1 MNNTQQKR
9 SLGLLL
15 AFLGT
20 FLFALK
26 SIFIKL
32 AYFEG
37 LNSDVVLMLRMAIAL
52 PIYLGILSYIFCK
65 KDKSKALTQTTFFS
79 IIGLGFIGYF
89 LASLLDLK
97 GLETISAGLER
108 LTLFTYPIFTAIL
121 GAIFFST
128 PLTKRIVIVLITTYL
143 GLWTMFNQES
153 LLNDSNDIGT
163 GVILVLFSALSYAF
177 YVLSSKK
184 IISSI
189 GSVLFTAIAMSAS
202 SAFVLF
208 FYFLLFDFSQASISH
223 NAWLWVFLLAI
234 VSTVIPSF
242 LISEAIHRISPLQT
256 SIVGMLG
263 PIVTIIL
270 AVFILSEPFG
280 VYQILGISLV
290 MLGVGLLTFRRQI
303 KK

>member
-1 MNNTQQKR
+1 MDSTQQNLY
-9 SLGLLL
+9 LGILL
-15 AFLGT
+15 AFLAT

-37 LNSDVVLMLRMAIAL
+37 LNSDVVLMLRMAISL
-52 PIYLGILSYIFCK
+52 PIYFAILSYIFWK
-65 KDKSKALTQTTFFS
+65 RSKSIILTQKTIFS
-79 IIGLGFIGYF
+79 ITGLGFIGYF

-97 GLETISAGLER
+97 GLEYISASLER
-108 LTLFTYPIFTAIL
+108 LTLFSYPIFIAIL

-128 PLTKRIVIVLITTYL
+128 PLTKRIIVVLVTTYL
-143 GLWTMFNQES
+143 GLWLMFNQES
-153 LLNDSNDIGT
+153 LLSNSNNIGT
-163 GVILVLFSALSYAF
+163 GVTLVLFSALSYAF
-177 YVLSSKK
+177 YVLFSKK

-202 SAFVLF
+202 SIFVLF
-208 FYFLLFDFSQASISH
+208 FYFLLFDFSQLSISY

-234 VSTVIPSF
+234 LSTVIPSF

-263 PIVTIIL
+263 PVVTIIL
-270 AVFILSEPFG
+270 AIFILNEPFG
-280 VYQILGISLV
+280 IYQFLGVSLV
-290 MLGVGLLTFRRQI
+290 MLGVGLLTFRR
-303 KK
+303 

>member
-1 MNNTQQKR
+1 MNNTQQKF

-37 LNSDVVLMLRMAIAL
+37 LNSNVVLMLRMAIAL
-52 PIYLGILSYIFCK
+52 PIYLGILSYIFWK
-65 KDKSKALTQTTFFS
+65 KDQSKVLAQTTLFS
-79 IIGLGFIGYF
+79 IVGLGFIGYF

-108 LTLFTYPIFTAIL
+108 LTLFTYPIFIAIL

-128 PLTKRIVIVLITTYL
+128 LLTKRIIVVLITTYL
-143 GLWTMFNQES
+143 GLWIMFSQER
-153 LLNDSNDIGT
+153 LLSDSNDIGS

-177 YVLSSKK
+177 YVLFSKK
-184 IISSI
+184 IISRI

-202 SAFVLF
+202 SMFVLF
-208 FYFLLFDFSQASISH
+208 FYFLLFDFSQVSISH
-223 NAWLWVFLLAI
+223 NAWLWVFLLAT

-280 VYQILGISLV
+280 IHKILGVSLV
-290 MLGVGLLTFRRQI
+290 VLGVGFLTFRR
-303 KK
+303 

>member
-1 MNNTQQKR
+1 
-9 SLGLLL
+9 L

-208 FYFLLFDFSQASISH
+208 FYFLLFDFSQVSISH
-223 NAWLWVFLLAI
+223 NAWLWMFLLAI

>member
-208 FYFLLFDFSQASISH
+208 FYFLLFDFSQVSISH
-223 NAWLWVFLLAI
+223 NAWLWMFLLAI

-242 LISEAIHRISPLQT
+242 LISEAIHRISPLH
-256 SIVGMLG
+256 
-263 PIVTIIL
+263 
-270 AVFILSEPFG
+270 FG
-280 VYQILGISLV
+280 H
-290 MLGVGLLTFRRQI
+290 RRGKI
-303 KK
+303 

>member
-153 LLNDSNDIGT
+153 LLNDSNDIGM

-208 FYFLLFDFSQASISH
+208 FYFLLFDFSQVSISH

-263 PIVTIIL
+263 PVVTIIL

-280 VYQILGISLV
+280 MYQILGVSLV

>member
-1 MNNTQQKR
+1 MNNTQQKF

-37 LNSDVVLMLRMAIAL
+37 LNSNVVLMLRMAIAL
-52 PIYLGILSYIFCK
+52 PIYLGILSYIFWK
-65 KDKSKALTQTTFFS
+65 KDQSKVLTQTTLFS
-79 IIGLGFIGYF
+79 IVGLGFIGYF

-108 LTLFTYPIFTAIL
+108 LTLFTYPIFIAIL

-128 PLTKRIVIVLITTYL
+128 LLTKRIIVVLITTYL
-143 GLWTMFNQES
+143 GLWIMFSQER
-153 LLNDSNDIGT
+153 LLSDSNDIGS

-177 YVLSSKK
+177 YVLFSKK
-184 IISSI
+184 IISRI

-202 SAFVLF
+202 SMFVLF
-208 FYFLLFDFSQASISH
+208 FYFLLFDFSQVSISH
-223 NAWLWVFLLAI
+223 NAWLWVFLLAT

-270 AVFILSEPFG
+270 AVFILSDPFG
-280 VYQILGISLV
+280 IHKILGVSLV
-290 MLGVGLLTFRRQI
+290 VLGVGFLTFRR
-303 KK
+303 

>member
-208 FYFLLFDFSQASISH
+208 FYFLLFDFSQVSISH
-223 NAWLWVFLLAI
+223 NAWLWMFLLAI

>member
-1 MNNTQQKR
+1 MNNTQR
-9 SLGLLL
+9 NIFLGLLL

-32 AYFEG
+32 AYLEG
-37 LNSDVVLMLRMAIAL
+37 LDADSVLMLRMAIAL
-52 PIYLGILSYIFCK
+52 PIYLGILGYIFWK
-65 KDKSKALTQTTFFS
+65 KRKFKALTKTTLLS

-121 GAIFFST
+121 GSLFFST
-128 PLTKRIVIVLITTYL
+128 PLTKRIIVVLITTYL
-143 GLWTMFNQES
+143 GLWIMFNQES
-153 LLNDSNDIGT
+153 VTNDNT
-163 GVILVLFSALSYAF
+163 QVGVVLVLLSALSYAF
-177 YVLSSKK
+177 YVLFSKN
-184 IISSI
+184 IISKI

-202 SAFVLF
+202 SLFVLF
-208 FYFLLFDFSQASISH
+208 FYFILFDFSQVIVSH
-223 NAWLWVFLLAI
+223 NAWLWVFLLAT

-256 SIVGMLG
+256 SIMGMLG
-263 PIVTIIL
+263 PVITIML
-270 AVFILSEPFG
+270 AMLVLAEPFG
-280 VYQILGISLV
+280 IYQFLGVSLV
-290 MLGVGLLTFRRQI
+290 VLGVGLLIFKR
-303 KK
+303 

>member
-1 MNNTQQKR
+1 MNSTQQNI

-20 FLFALK
+20 FLFSLK

-52 PIYLGILSYIFCK
+52 PIYLGILSYIFWK
-65 KDKSKALTQTTFFS
+65 KDKFKVLTQTNLFS

-108 LTLFTYPIFTAIL
+108 LALFTYPIFTAIL
-121 GAIFFST
+121 GAIFFFT
-128 PLTKRIVIVLITTYL
+128 PLTKRIIIVLMTTYL
-143 GLWTMFNQES
+143 GLWIMFNQES

-163 GVILVLFSALSYAF
+163 GVTLVLFSALSYAF
-177 YVLSSKK
+177 YVLFSKK
-184 IISSI
+184 IISRI

-202 SAFVLF
+202 SVFVLF
-208 FYFLLFDFSQASISH
+208 FYFLLFGFSQVSISQ

-270 AVFILSEPFG
+270 AVLILSEPFG
-280 VYQILGISLV
+280 IHQILGVSLV
-290 MLGVGLLTFRRQI
+290 MLGVGLLTFRR
-303 KK
+303 

>member
-1 MNNTQQKR
+1 MDSTQQNLY
-9 SLGLLL
+9 LGILL
-15 AFLGT
+15 AFLAT

-37 LNSDVVLMLRMAIAL
+37 LNSDVVLMLRMAISL
-52 PIYLGILSYIFCK
+52 PIYFAILSYIFWK
-65 KDKSKALTQTTFFS
+65 RSKSIILTQKTIFS

-97 GLETISAGLER
+97 GLEYISASLER
-108 LTLFTYPIFTAIL
+108 LTLFSYPIFIAIL

-128 PLTKRIVIVLITTYL
+128 PLTKRIIVVLVTTYL
-143 GLWTMFNQES
+143 GLWLMFNQES
-153 LLNDSNDIGT
+153 LLSNSNNIGT
-163 GVILVLFSALSYAF
+163 GVTLVLFSALSYAF
-177 YVLSSKK
+177 YVLFSKK

-202 SAFVLF
+202 SIFVLF
-208 FYFLLFDFSQASISH
+208 FYFLLFDLSQLSISY

-234 VSTVIPSF
+234 LSTVIPSF

-263 PIVTIIL
+263 PVVTIIL
-270 AVFILSEPFG
+270 AIFILNEPFG
-280 VYQILGISLV
+280 IYQFLGVSLV
-290 MLGVGLLTFRRQI
+290 MLGVGLLTFRR
-303 KK
+303 

>member
-1 MNNTQQKR
+1 MNNTQQKF

-37 LNSDVVLMLRMAIAL
+37 LNSNVVLMLRMAIAL
-52 PIYLGILSYIFCK
+52 PIYLGILSYIFWK
-65 KDKSKALTQTTFFS
+65 KDQSKVLTQTTLFS
-79 IIGLGFIGYF
+79 IVGLGFIGYF

-108 LTLFTYPIFTAIL
+108 LTLFTYPIFIAIL

-128 PLTKRIVIVLITTYL
+128 LLTKRIIVVLITTYL
-143 GLWTMFNQES
+143 GLWIMFSQER
-153 LLNDSNDIGT
+153 LLSDSNDIGS

-177 YVLSSKK
+177 YVLFSKK
-184 IISSI
+184 IISRI

-202 SAFVLF
+202 SMFVLF
-208 FYFLLFDFSQASISH
+208 FYFLLFDFSQVSISH
-223 NAWLWVFLLAI
+223 NAWLWVFLLAT

-280 VYQILGISLV
+280 IHQILGVSLV
-290 MLGVGLLTFRRQI
+290 VLGVGFLTFRR
-303 KK
+303 

>member
-1 MNNTQQKR
+1 MNNTQQKF

-37 LNSDVVLMLRMAIAL
+37 LNSNVVLMLRMAIAL
-52 PIYLGILSYIFCK
+52 PIYLGILSYIFWK
-65 KDKSKALTQTTFFS
+65 KDQSKVLTQTTLFS
-79 IIGLGFIGYF
+79 IVGLGFIGYF

-108 LTLFTYPIFTAIL
+108 LTLFTYPIFIAIL

-128 PLTKRIVIVLITTYL
+128 LLTKRIIVVLITTYL
-143 GLWTMFNQES
+143 GLWIMFSQER
-153 LLNDSNDIGT
+153 LLSDSNDIGS

-177 YVLSSKK
+177 YVLFSKK
-184 IISSI
+184 IISRI

-202 SAFVLF
+202 SMFVLF
-208 FYFLLFDFSQASISH
+208 FYFLLFDFSQVSISH
-223 NAWLWVFLLAI
+223 NAWLWVFLLAT

-280 VYQILGISLV
+280 IHKILGVSLV
-290 MLGVGLLTFRRQI
+290 VLGVGFLTFRR
-303 KK
+303 

>member
-1 MNNTQQKR
+1 MNNTQQKF

-37 LNSDVVLMLRMAIAL
+37 LNSNVVLMLRMAIAL
-52 PIYLGILSYIFCK
+52 PIYLGILSYIFWK
-65 KDKSKALTQTTFFS
+65 KDQSKVLAQTTLFS
-79 IIGLGFIGYF
+79 IVGLGFIGYF

-108 LTLFTYPIFTAIL
+108 LTLFTYPIFIAIL

-128 PLTKRIVIVLITTYL
+128 LLTKRIIVVLITTYL
-143 GLWTMFNQES
+143 GLWIMFSQER
-153 LLNDSNDIGT
+153 LLSDSNDIGS

-177 YVLSSKK
+177 YVLFSKK
-184 IISSI
+184 IISRI

-202 SAFVLF
+202 SMFVLF
-208 FYFLLFDFSQASISH
+208 FYFLLFDFSQVSISH
-223 NAWLWVFLLAI
+223 NAWLWVFLLAT

-280 VYQILGISLV
+280 IHQILGVSLV
-290 MLGVGLLTFRRQI
+290 VLGVGFLTFRR
-303 KK
+303 